1 MSELQTIIKAL
12 STTSSSKPLLPSW
25 RISTL
30 LDRAALA
37 DRTAQIGTQEEEA
50 QVGAY
55 EAELEWMV
63 VGKATVQT
71 YGLILNTLLEE
82 TIPLS
87 DEIWYWDEVLSSYTY
102 TGLYTIQ
109 TSPLRL
115 WDWTKDIYDDTRRR
129 FTHLRQDEEN
139 EVSISRMGTSLT
151 DQWKQFY
158 GLVQDSIRDRSIADI
173 QRRVLSP
180 IALCRSEAR
189 HKQTHLKR
197 LREMS
202 ASGLGVLMDEGLS
215 FYVDEDDN
223 GSVRAHG
230 ADIHEWKGVVERSVA
245 LMDTV
250 LRNVTTLETGVHDF
264 EEAVFAS
271 VEDDPEVSP
280 REEESATRPAK
291 LSRRLQHILEGKSSV
306 T

>member
-1 MSELQTIIKAL
+1 M
-12 STTSSSKPLLPSW
+12 
-25 RISTL
+25 
-30 LDRAALA
+30 DRAALA
-37 DRTAQIGTQEEEA
+37 ESKAELGTQQEEDEEHGE
-50 QVGAY
+50 VDPY
-55 EAELEWMV
+55 EAELEWMLI
-63 VGKATVQT
+63 GKATVQT

-87 DEIWYWDEVLSSYTY
+87 DDIWYWDEVLSSYTY
-102 TGLYTIQ
+102 TGVYTIQ

-115 WDWTKDIYDDTRRR
+115 WDWTKDIYEDTRRR
-129 FTHLRQDEEN
+129 FMHLRHNNEEHDEN
-139 EVSISRMGTSLT
+139 EEGFSAEKIGTGLM

-158 GLVQDSIRDRSIADI
+158 GLVQESIRDRSMADI

-189 HKQTHLKR
+189 NKQTHLKR

-215 FYVDEDDN
+215 FDLDEDDTD
-223 GSVRAHG
+223 SVKPRA
-230 ADIHEWKGVVERSVA
+230 ISEWKGVVERSVA

-264 EEAVFAS
+264 EDAVFAS

-280 REEESATRPAK
+280 RSEDTATRPAK
-291 LSRRLQHILEGKSSV
+291 LSRRLQHILQGNIYLTPTSRPLEL